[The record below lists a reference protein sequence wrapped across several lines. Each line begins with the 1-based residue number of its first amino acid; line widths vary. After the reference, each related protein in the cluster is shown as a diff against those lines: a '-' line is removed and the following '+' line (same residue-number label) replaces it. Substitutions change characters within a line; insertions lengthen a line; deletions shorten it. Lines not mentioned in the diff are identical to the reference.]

1 MNNLAEV
8 CFVGLGVGGIY
19 VRCLVIVVISVELG
33 GAKRCGG
40 DFKVIILSGE
50 GESHKNQLIMGWPV
64 FMGGVE
70 SSIHWEGG
78 SH

>member
-19 VRCLVIVVISVELG
+19 VRCLVIVVISVGLG
-33 GAKRCGG
+33 GAKRYGG

-50 GESHKNQLIMGWPV
+50 EESHKNQLIMG
-64 FMGGVE
+64 
-70 SSIHWEGG
+70 
-78 SH
+78 